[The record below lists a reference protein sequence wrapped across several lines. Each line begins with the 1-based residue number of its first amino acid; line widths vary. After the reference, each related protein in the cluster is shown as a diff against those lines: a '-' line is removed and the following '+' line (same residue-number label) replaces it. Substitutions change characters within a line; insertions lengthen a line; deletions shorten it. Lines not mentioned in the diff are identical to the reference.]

1 MQNAGVCEVLF
12 DVSMTS
18 KLVNRMAQKEK
29 CGISLVGYI
38 TGKFMGCKFIPIGII
53 TDKLNHM
60 CSAIYICMYVYM
72 RKMCV
77 YC

>member
-18 KLVNRMAQKEK
+18 KLVNCMAQKENAEYPSL
-29 CGISLVGYI
+29 GISRANSWDANL
-38 TGKFMGCKFIPIGII
+38 FLIGII
-53 TDKLNHM
+53 TDKLIHM